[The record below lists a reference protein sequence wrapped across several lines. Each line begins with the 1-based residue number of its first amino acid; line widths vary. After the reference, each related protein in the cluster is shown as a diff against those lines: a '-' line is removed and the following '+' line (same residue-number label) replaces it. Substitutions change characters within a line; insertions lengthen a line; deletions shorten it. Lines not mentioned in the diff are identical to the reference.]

1 MSSASGD
8 SPVAAGG
15 YAAAPNGLSPDS
27 LSPDST
33 ATDRPESHG
42 GQRIPLACHRCRAKR
57 GRCTGEKPICAPCVK
72 AQAECTWPEG
82 RRKKRTRREME
93 ADERAARERE
103 SASAN
108 MGVHRTVPYPVVGSR
123 PQPYPAQIQPAAYSD
138 HSGSP
143 HEHTVSPIL
152 PSPAHWDRTR
162 AMQHNGLPPA
172 WVVPQP
178 HHRPPTL
185 GGTNGWHTDPS
196 SSARHGHSPSSE
208 AVGPGGHVQPL
219 PVQPS
224 TPSGYMALHTDPP
237 TLPSHYAQ
245 STSRLPSPPAEDDA
259 LDIDGDLELFYYR
272 FSGRQ
277 GSTAVAPGINRIS
290 LKLQRRATST
300 EAPVPDVREQ
310 LQTPPPH
317 EEMFD
322 VHGMPFPHV
331 HLPLLDQ
338 FFKTAGRHFPS
349 VNQRRMHER
358 LETQTMSAFF
368 MNCICAI
375 SARFNQGLEN
385 PAKAAQP
392 FITKAQELIVPLL
405 HLPTNDVA
413 TGLLL
418 LAWACFGQ
426 NSDSGLWQYSGMATR
441 MALDLGIHEVSEIY
455 ESSAHVVRTRLFFW
469 SLFVT
474 DRILALYTGR
484 LPSFPEEIIEI
495 PLPTDED
502 FFPDTAR
509 SNEPDARNEPVEPVP
524 FNYLVRLMVICG
536 RIATVLNGRRGRPR
550 TLAQEAEPSGTL
562 SHLQQELVQFY
573 SDLPVSL
580 KWGVD
585 TFKHQDARGHG
596 GTFVT
601 LHLWANAVMALTYHT
616 DLTVNPMGAET
627 PLSQNTDRNLQVALT
642 CARSIVECV
651 RVSDAFGH
659 RAYVI
664 SPFCVQPIF
673 IASLAFIHDAKSMGV
688 LPQEDSKATYST
700 ANAVLKSVAQDNL
713 KVLSSAMQR
722 MDHYW
727 AGIAYVSDVLE
738 QKAVNMGYSITD
750 PSMRAKRT
758 FVALKDQGLLRRFTG
773 GVNLPHDTAP
783 ATETSLWTSMAKEMI
798 EQQQQQ
804 SSAAG
809 VDRDGILSAYT
820 IENLFV
826 QPAGTTELEQFLAM

>member
-1 MSSASGD
+1 MSSGSGD
-8 SPVAAGG
+8 SPVAVAGG
-15 YAAAPNGLSPDS
+15 YSAAPNGPSPSS
-27 LSPDST
+27 LSPDSS
-33 ATDRPESHG
+33 DRQESHG

-72 AQAECTWPEG
+72 ASAECTWPEG

-93 ADERAARERE
+93 ADERAARE
-103 SASAN
+103 SAN
-108 MGVHRTVPYPVVGSR
+108 MGVQRTAPFPASSSRAQPYP
-123 PQPYPAQIQPAAYSD
+123 PQPYPAQIQHAAYSD
-138 HSGSP
+138 HSASP
-143 HEHTVSPIL
+143 QDHIVSPVV
-152 PSPAHWDRTR
+152 PSPAHWDRGMR
-162 AMQHNGLPPA
+162 PAEHQPPPA
-172 WVVPQP
+172 WNVPQA
-178 HHRPPTL
+178 HHARPQLL
-185 GGTNGWHTDPS
+185 GGTNGWPS
-196 SSARHGHSPSSE
+196 ESPSSARHGHSPPSE
-208 AVGPGGHVQPL
+208 TIGGHVQPL
-219 PVQPS
+219 PVQPN

-245 STSRLPSPPAEDDA
+245 SASRLPSPPAEDD
-259 LDIDGDLELFYYR
+259 LDANGDLELFYYR
-272 FSGRQ
+272 FSGPQ

-290 LKLQRRATST
+290 LKLQRRARST

-310 LQTPPPH
+310 LQTPPPQ
-317 EEMFD
+317 EGMFD
-322 VHGMPFPHV
+322 EHGMPLPNI
-331 HLPLLDQ
+331 HLPLLEL

-375 SARFNQGLEN
+375 SARFDSRYGE

-469 SLFVT
+469 SIFVT
-474 DRILALYTGR
+474 DRIIALYTGR
-484 LPSFPEEIIEI
+484 LPSFPEDIIEI

-509 SNEPDARNEPVEPVP
+509 SNEPDAQNEPVEPVP

-550 TLAQEAEPSGTL
+550 TLAQQSVAPSTL
-562 SHLQQELVQFY
+562 SHLQKELVQFY
-573 SDLPVSL
+573 ADLPESL
-580 KWGVD
+580 KWGVE
-585 TFKHQDARGHG
+585 TFKHQEARGHG

-616 DLTVNPMGAET
+616 DLTMNPAGVQT
-627 PLSQNTDRNLQVALT
+627 PLTQNMERSVQVALS
-642 CARSIVECV
+642 CARNIVDCV
-651 RVSDAFGH
+651 RISDAFGNT
-659 RAYVI
+659 ACFI

-673 IASLAFIHDAKSMGV
+673 IASLAFIHDAKAMIIR
-688 LPQEDSKATYST
+688 PTTDSGET
-700 ANAVLKSVAQDNL
+700 AGHSSANTLLKRQAHDNL
-713 KVLSSAMQR
+713 KVLNSAMQR

-727 AGIAYVSDVLE
+727 AGIAYVSGVLE
-738 QKAVNMGYSITD
+738 QKALAMGFSMTD
-750 PSMRAKRT
+750 PSIRAKRT
-758 FVALKDQGLLRRFTG
+758 FVALRDQGLLRRFTG
-773 GVNLPHDTAP
+773 GSNLPHNTAP
-783 ATETSLWTSMAKEMI
+783 ATETSLWNSMAKEMY

-804 SSAAG
+804 SAAG
-809 VDRDGILSAYT
+809 VNRDGILSAYT
-820 IENLFV
+820 IEDLFV
-826 QPAGTTELEQFLAM
+826 QPAGTMELEQFLAM